1 MSRQTTKRHV
11 KMTDLFDIK
20 GKIAVMTGST
30 GVLGKGIA
38 SYLASQGC
46 TMLLL
51 CREQSK
57 DKAEAIV
64 EAIREEG
71 GKAAFHV
78 ADALDKAALEAV
90 CDSIMNEYGRVDILL
105 NAAGGNMAKAN
116 VSPDQTIFDM
126 DIEAMRAVVD
136 LNIFGTLIPT
146 MVFAK
151 GMVEHGGSIVNFC
164 SESTFRKTS
173 FFAKNGF
180 IDS

>member
-46 TMLLL
+46 AMLLL

-78 ADALDKAALEAV
+78 ADALAEAGIHNALNAHRHSRNYAENYSPKHENTSRKFAAAL
-90 CDSIMNEYGRVDILL
+90 
-105 NAAGGNMAKAN
+105 AN
-116 VSPDQTIFDM
+116 PQFV
-126 DIEAMRAVVD
+126 
-136 LNIFGTLIPT
+136 
-146 MVFAK
+146 
-151 GMVEHGGSIVNFC
+151 
-164 SESTFRKTS
+164 
-173 FFAKNGF
+173 
-180 IDS
+180 

>member
-90 CDSIMNEYGRVDILL
+90 CDNIMNE
-105 NAAGGNMAKAN
+105 
-116 VSPDQTIFDM
+116 
-126 DIEAMRAVVD
+126 
-136 LNIFGTLIPT
+136 
-146 MVFAK
+146 
-151 GMVEHGGSIVNFC
+151 
-164 SESTFRKTS
+164 
-173 FFAKNGF
+173 
-180 IDS
+180 

>member
-64 EAIREEG
+64 EAIRR
-71 GKAAFHV
+71 KAARQPSM
-78 ADALDKAALEAV
+78 LP
-90 CDSIMNEYGRVDILL
+90 M
-105 NAAGGNMAKAN
+105 
-116 VSPDQTIFDM
+116 P
-126 DIEAMRAVVD
+126 
-136 LNIFGTLIPT
+136 
-146 MVFAK
+146 
-151 GMVEHGGSIVNFC
+151 
-164 SESTFRKTS
+164 STRQPWRPSAT
-173 FFAKNGF
+173 A
-180 IDS
+180 